1 MEIVAGFDT
10 SAYTTSLAAIDRQ
23 GRIVFDR
30 RLLLPVP
37 PGGRGLRQSVA
48 REAHR
53 ANLPKLLS
61 ELFEALPRE
70 SLKGIAVSDKP
81 RPVEGSYM
89 PVFLEGVAAAETL
102 SRDLSLPLY
111 RFSHQEGHIAAIRNF
126 GPLQATEEFLCYHLS
141 GGTTELL
148 EVRKGRI
155 EILGGSRDL
164 SAGQLLD
171 RVGVALGMNFPAG
184 PELDRLGGRAEG
196 DSDTKTRLLTKVPV
210 RGAWFHLSGIE
221 SQCQRLIASGTA
233 GSNLVPELF
242 ERLADCLIRSIS
254 EGSRASGLEQV
265 LLAGGVSQSRTL
277 KTLLEAGNPGVDL
290 RFGEYGADNGIG
302 IAVLGG
308 MELWRQNR

>member
-10 SAYTTSLAAIDRQ
+10 SAYTTSLAAVDRH
-23 GRIVFDR
+23 GRVVFDGR
-30 RLLLPVP
+30 RLLPVP
-37 PGGRGLRQSVA
+37 PGSRGLRQSVA
-48 REAHR
+48 REAHQ
-53 ANLPKLLS
+53 ANLPLLLE
-61 ELFEALPRE
+61 ELFAALPKEAL
-70 SLKGIAVSDKP
+70 KGVAVSDRP

-89 PVFLEGVAAAETL
+89 PVFLEGLAAAESL
-102 SRDLSLPLY
+102 ARDLSLPLFRY
-111 RFSHQEGHIAAIRNF
+111 SHQEGHIAAIRNF
-126 GPLQATEEFLCYHLS
+126 GPVKETEEFLCYHLS

-184 PELDRLGGRAEG
+184 PELDGMGHRREG
-196 DSDTKTRLLTKVPV
+196 TPGPKTRLLTRIPV
-210 RGAWFHLSGIE
+210 KGAWFHLSGIE
-221 SQCQRLIASGTA
+221 SQCQRLIAAGTE
-233 GSNLVPELF
+233 GSCLVPELF
-242 ERLADCLIRSIS
+242 ERLADCLIRSIG
-254 EGSRASGLEQV
+254 EGSRASGLGQV
-265 LLAGGVSQSRTL
+265 ILAGGVSQSRTL

-308 MELWRQNR
+308 NELWHQNR

>member
-1 MEIVAGFDT
+1 MDVVAGFDT
-10 SAYTTSLAAIDRQ
+10 SAYTTSLAAVDRQ
-23 GRIVFDR
+23 GRVVFDR

-53 ANLPKLLS
+53 ANLPILL
-61 ELFEALPRE
+61 EALFETLPRE
-70 SLKGIAVSDKP
+70 SLKGVAVSDKP

-89 PVFLEGVAAAETL
+89 PVFLEGVAAAEAL
-102 SRDLSLPLY
+102 ARDLSLPLY
-111 RFSHQEGHIAAIRNF
+111 RFSHQEGHIAAIRSF
-126 GPLQATEEFLCYHLS
+126 DSLKETEEFLCYHLS

-148 EVRKGRI
+148 EVRQGRI

-184 PELDRLGGRAEG
+184 PELDRHGSRTQG
-196 DSDTKTRLLTKVPV
+196 DANPKTRLLTRVPV
-210 RGAWFHLSGIE
+210 KGAWFHLSGIE
-221 SQCQRLIASGTA
+221 SQCQRLIASGTDV
-233 GSNLVPELF
+233 SCLVPELF
-242 ERLADCLIRSIS
+242 ERLADCLIRSIG
-254 EGSRASGLEQV
+254 EGSRTSGLGQV

-277 KTLLEAGNPGVDL
+277 RALLEAGNPGVDL

-308 MELWRQNR
+308 MELWHQNR